1 MNTITPKKYVIVGA
15 GIAGVSAAEAI
26 HKSDPQAE
34 ITLISNE
41 DSLPYFRMNLT
52 RYLAG
57 EVEAKALDLH
67 IPAWYPENH
76 VDLRLNSSA
85 VDILPQ
91 EKTLLLSDGSRL
103 QYDLLILTA
112 GAHPFV
118 PPIPGADLAGVQT
131 VRTIHDADCVL
142 DVCRR
147 HARVVCIG
155 GGLLGLEVAGAIARH
170 GAEVTVLESL
180 SWLLPRQLDQRASQI
195 LQSKIE
201 AMGIAVR
208 AAVKTQALLG
218 TDKVTGVQLS
228 GGEVLPADMVV
239 ISAGVVP
246 NLDLARKAGL
256 QVNRGVIVDDSMR
269 TSDPAILAAGDIAEH
284 NGRVYGLWVPAKK
297 QGEIAGLNAAGKPA
311 SFGGDAPSARLKV
324 LGIDLFSIGQF
335 SPEEGDLHLAEEKD
349 SNYISFVLRGGVM
362 IGAILLGDAS
372 LAAKVKAAV
381 DSGRNFGT
389 ELGQNLTLE
398 GILQALKQ

>member
-1 MNTITPKKYVIVGA
+1 MTTITPKKYVIVGA

-26 HKSDPQAE
+26 HTSDPDAA
-34 ITLISNE
+34 ITLVSNE

-57 EVEAKALDLH
+57 EVEAESLDLH

-76 VDLRLNSSA
+76 VDLRLNSTA
-85 VDILPQ
+85 ADIFPE

-103 QYDLLILTA
+103 GYDVLILAA

-118 PPIPGADLAGVQT
+118 PPIPGAELAGVQT
-131 VRTIHDADCVL
+131 VRTIHDADCIL

-170 GAEVTVLESL
+170 AAEVTVVESL
-180 SWLLPRQLDQRASQI
+180 AWLLPRQLDQRASQI
-195 LQSKIE
+195 LQQKIE
-201 AMGIAVR
+201 TMGIAVL
-208 AAVKTQALLG
+208 ADAKTQALLG
-218 TDKVTGVQLS
+218 TEHVTGVQLS
-228 GGEVLPADMVV
+228 GGEVLPTDMVV

-256 QVNRGVIVDDSMR
+256 QVNRGVVVDDGMR

-284 NGRVYGLWVPAKK
+284 NGRVYGLWVPAKN
-297 QGEIAGLNAAGKPA
+297 QGKTAGLTAAGKPA
-311 SFGGDAPSARLKV
+311 SFAGDAPSARLKV

-335 SPEEGDLHLAEEKD
+335 SPEGGDLHLAEEKD
-349 SNYISFVLRGGVM
+349 GSYTSFVLRGGMMV
-362 IGAILLGDAS
+362 GAILLGDAS
-372 LAAKVKAAV
+372 LAGKVKAAV
-381 DSGRNFGT
+381 DKGRDFAA
-389 ELGQNLTLE
+389 ELGQDLTLE
-398 GILQALKQ
+398 AVRQALAG